1 MGMKIVTVE
10 HKRDEK
16 QFLRF
21 RKNLYQTEKTYIDN
35 NYFMIREVFRKQTSF
50 INGKDIYPLNV
61 LHDGRIVCQGIVVF
75 AKDLPEYIQL
85 CFFESLPDQTAAVK
99 MLVNHAVEIGKKK
112 GCKKIVV
119 GLNGHVNYGLGFL
132 CSHYDTVNSFS
143 ATANP
148 SYYHTYFKGM
158 EFSEIKMNTYVI
170 HTIDHRLENFRNL
183 LDKLDKTYTFRNF
196 DKKRFAEDAK
206 IYTDLNN
213 KTFANH
219 RYYFGRTYQ
228 EDVEM
233 LKELFLFMKEDSL
246 IFAFEGEK
254 PVGFIMWYPDF
265 NELGKKG
272 DIFGA
277 KHFFKNIFFG
287 RRITTAKIMEYGI
300 LDENRR
306 SGLALGLINRIFIN
320 LKQYSITR
328 AETSWILDENKDSN
342 SFCQAIC
349 DSRYKDYVTYEKDI

>member
-1 MGMKIVTVE
+1 MKIVTADQ
-10 HKRDEK
+10 KKDEK
-16 QFLRF
+16 EFLKF
-21 RKNLYQTEKTYIDN
+21 RKTIYQQNKAYIDN
-35 NYFMIREVFRKQTSF
+35 SYFMIREVFRKQTSF
-50 INGKDIYPLNV
+50 IDGKEIYPMNV
-61 LHDGRIVCQGIVVF
+61 VRDGRTVCQGIAVY

-85 CFFESLPDQTAAVK
+85 CFFESLPGQQDAVK
-99 MLVNHAVEIGKKK
+99 MLVDKTIEIGKKNQ
-112 GCKKIVV
+112 CRKIVV

-132 CSHYDTVNSFS
+132 SSHYDTVNSFS

-148 SYYHTYFKGM
+148 LYYHEYFKGM
-158 EFSEIKMNTYVI
+158 AFSEIKMNTYVI
-170 HTIDHRLENFRNL
+170 HKIDSRLENFRKL
-183 LDKLDKTYTFRNF
+183 LDKLDRAYTFRSF
-196 DKKRFAEDAK
+196 DKKRFAADAK

-213 KTFANH
+213 KTFAGH
-219 RYYFGRTYQ
+219 RYYYRRTYR
-228 EDVEM
+228 EDIEM

-246 IFAFEGEK
+246 IFAFEGET

-265 NELGKKG
+265 NELGKQG

-287 RRITTAKIMEYGI
+287 SWIQTAKIMEYGI

-306 SGLALGLINRIFIN
+306 SGLALGLINQIFQN
-320 LKQYSITR
+320 LKRYRITR

-342 SFCQAIC
+342 SFCQAVC

>member
-1 MGMKIVTVE
+1 MIIVTAD
-10 HKRDEK
+10 HKKEEK
-16 QFLRF
+16 QFLKF
-21 RKNLYQTEKTYIDN
+21 RKTLYQRNKSYIDN
-35 NYFMIREVFRKQTSF
+35 SYFMIREVFRKQTSF
-50 INGKDIYPLNV
+50 INGKEIYPLNV
-61 LHDGRIVCQGIVVF
+61 VRGGRIVCQGIVVF

-85 CFFESLPDQTAAVK
+85 CFFESLPDQAQAVK
-99 MLVNHAVEIGKKK
+99 MLVDQAIGIGKKK

-132 CSHYDTVNSFS
+132 SSHYDTVNSFS

-148 SYYHTYFKGM
+148 SYYHEYLKGM
-158 EFSEIKMNTYVI
+158 DFSEIKMNTYVI
-170 HTIDHRLENFRNL
+170 HKIDSRLENFQKL
-183 LDKLDKTYTFRNF
+183 MDKLNKAYTFRNF
-196 DKKRFAEDAK
+196 NKKRFAEDAK

-213 KTFANH
+213 KTFTSH
-219 RYYFGRTYQ
+219 RYYYQRTYQ

-246 IFAFEGEK
+246 IFAFEGDI

-277 KHFFKNIFFG
+277 KHFIKNIFWG
-287 RRITTAKIMEYGI
+287 HRIKTAKIMEYGI

-306 SGLALGLINRIFIN
+306 SGLALGLINQIFKN
-320 LKQYSITR
+320 LKRYHITR
-328 AETSWILDENKDSN
+328 VETSWILDENKDSN

>member
-1 MGMKIVTVE
+1 MELAAVT
-10 HKRDEK
+10 HKKDEK
-16 QFLRF
+16 QFLKF
-21 RKNLYQTEKTYIDN
+21 RKTLYQNNKTFIDN
-35 NYFMIREVFRKQTSF
+35 SYFMIREVFRKQTCF
-50 INGKDIYPLNV
+50 INGKEIYPINV
-61 LHDGRIVCQGIVVF
+61 MDDNRIVSQGIVVF
-75 AKDLPEYIQL
+75 AKDLPDYIQL
-85 CFFESLPDQTAAVK
+85 CFFESLPDQSEAVK
-99 MLVNHAVEIGKKK
+99 MLVDKAVEIGKNK

-132 CSHYDTVNSFS
+132 NSHYDTVNSFS

-148 SYYHTYFKGM
+148 SYYHDYFKGM
-158 EFSEIKMNTYVI
+158 DFSEIKMNTYVI
-170 HTIDHRLENFRNL
+170 HTIDNRLDSFQKLFE
-183 LDKLDKTYTFRNF
+183 KLDKTYTFRNF
-196 DKKRFAEDAK
+196 DKKRFDDDAK

-213 KTFANH
+213 KTFYNH
-219 RYYFGRTYQ
+219 RYYYQRNYQ
-228 EDVEM
+228 EDIEM

-246 IFAFEGEK
+246 IFAFQGDQ

-265 NELGKKG
+265 NELGKRG

-277 KHFFKNIFFG
+277 KHFIKNIFG
-287 RRITTAKIMEYGI
+287 GSRIKTAKIMEYGI

-306 SGLALGLINRIFIN
+306 SGLALALINQIFKN
-320 LKQYSITR
+320 LKNYHITR